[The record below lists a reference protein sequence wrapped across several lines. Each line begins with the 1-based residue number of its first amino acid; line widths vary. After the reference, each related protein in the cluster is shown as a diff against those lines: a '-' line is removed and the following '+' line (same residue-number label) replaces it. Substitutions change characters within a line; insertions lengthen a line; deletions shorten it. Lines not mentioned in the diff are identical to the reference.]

1 MTGAWHPGRVSE
13 AGQIEDVR
21 TLVPEWT
28 NVPDVAEQL
37 GVGVS
42 RVHQLLNDGALAM
55 VRLDGIIRIPVGLL
69 RDGAVVKGLQGVLN
83 LLHDGGYDDEA
94 AIRWLHTPDD
104 SLPGTPV
111 DALQANRSREV
122 KRRAQALAF

>member
-1 MTGAWHPGRVSE
+1 MSE
-13 AGQIEDVR
+13 QV
-21 TLVPEWT
+21 EWLT
-28 NVPDVAEQL
+28 VPDVAERL
-37 GVGVS
+37 GVPVT
-42 RVHQLLNDGALAM
+42 RVHQLLRESGLAGRREGG
-55 VRLDGIIRIPVGLL
+55 VL
-69 RDGAVVKGLQGVLN
+69 RVPAGFLNGNSVVKGLSGVLT

-111 DALQANRSREV
+111 EALAADRGREV